1 MGDTAVIA
9 TSQEHNRTSVHVHVM
24 SLLLPSSILPIN
36 VGDRVI
42 EIAGQDVPFPLAGT
56 SG

>member
-1 MGDTAVIA
+1 MDA
-9 TSQEHNRTSVHVHVM
+9 ESVTIHVM